1 MNSQKFV
8 GVMLLSDSFCGFF
21 FLCLQFRGMESTI
34 DHWGCLTKASRQA
47 ISINI
52 SQGDLVEK
60 EVQSSMVISP
70 MGRFG
75 IILVRLVPCLS
86 SFVGGAGL
94 QVPLLCFTGKSCRAF
109 PTSWHG
115 SCLSQK
121 KKLPILCWSKPLL
134 VLVTCPIIFFG
145 VHSSS
150 FQTASTNLNWNW
162 PSAHFHIQFHPPRWE
177 PDEPPRLSSLE
188 MKATMKSSQT
198 YLHEISK
205 AIGRNIMLTSWWF
218 DHQNGECK
226 PSKWKISML

>member
-121 KKLPILCWSKPLL
+121 KASHFML
-134 VLVTCPIIFFG
+134 VKASSCVGHMPYHLFR
-145 VHSSS
+145 SS
-150 FQTASTNLNWNW
+150 FQFIPNRQYESQLKLAKCPFSHSISSTPVGTRRTTKAL
-162 PSAHFHIQFHPPRWE
+162 ILG
-177 PDEPPRLSSLE
+177 DESDDE
-188 MKATMKSSQT
+188 K
-198 YLHEISK
+198 
-205 AIGRNIMLTSWWF
+205 
-218 DHQNGECK
+218 
-226 PSKWKISML
+226 